1 MVDPATIPNAEEY
14 LHQYQERRP
23 QQTVYGAGSHELLA
37 TGTAM
42 LKRSVDDTDSKQREV
57 NMSVLLVPGLGRNLL
72 SSSAALANGVET
84 TIYSFPRNLAKGE
97 AFT

>member
-1 MVDPATIPNAEEY
+1 MDKSSDSIVRSWFD
-14 LHQYQERRP
+14 
-23 QQTVYGAGSHELLA
+23 
-37 TGTAM
+37 TGIQVQN
-42 LKRSVDDTDSKQREV
+42 LEQREA